1 MNRIP
6 RNFFTFFLAL
16 ACWTVVAQPTDCITF
31 DEPAVGTT
39 FNSNNT
45 DPGAVIHEYEG
56 GILLE
61 MENFTDIDNQQ
72 WFDQITVIEG
82 TLSGS
87 TPPSLFV
94 NYANASFV
102 LTDSPTDVICFTS
115 NISGHEINFGINNEI
130 FVYESFLDP
139 TLQEDWPN
147 YDIVVSSTGDE
158 PGNTV
163 NVCVYGA
170 LDVLTIG
177 GIELVLDDVCLQE
190 SYVCGFE
197 DPNIESFCLSN
208 TAASISVDFGAVIGL
223 QDFVDIYV
231 DNEFQ
236 GFFSTAAFP
245 VILENIIPN
254 GQQEASVLVC
264 VNDDPNCCY
273 EQVIAIEN
281 CSTSVCAFNDPALEA
296 YCTAL
301 GTTSIAVDF
310 SSVVGNNEFVDV
322 YVGDELYDFFP
333 IDGFPIIL
341 ENIAATDP
349 VQNSVIVTLCIND
362 NPNCCYEQEV
372 VLPVCGDEDCIT
384 FSEPE
389 IGTVFSSETGVEP
402 GDIIYQ
408 YPQANLSMGTFITL
422 NGGIE
427 FESIRVIEPWTPE
440 LESPSLYVNYAT
452 ATFDFPIALQEVC
465 FTANISGHEINLGL
479 NGNVSLFS
487 SLLDPALLNAFLG
500 FDISVTP
507 IDPSTNDL
515 VQVCI
520 TGIIE
525 ELTLGGI
532 EFLLDDLC
540 AGEPIC
546 DIDNLQVGQYACDSN
561 TDTLQFYL
569 NFEHNQ
575 DPQDTFRLFVNNQLY
590 GNFLYLELPITNIP
604 VAPGAPVVQFMVED
618 FATDGCSDFLLT
630 TVFGCEDACVDFG
643 ATAVELLCQEPTIPN
658 ILVSLNVPPTG
669 QTVSLYSQSSGELI
683 DNASYTSW
691 AGVVFGFSVD
701 PDPDGYILV
710 NELTG
715 CETFL
720 PPFDFDPN
728 ECLECEVDITVL
740 EPTDCNPNDVYSVVV
755 DIETSAPW
763 QLFNVTVDG
772 DQVYG
777 PFSVADFPVTVGTL
791 IGVPGE
797 AVLVEVNDLNGNCS
811 AQGSV
816 VQDCSTSCA
825 TFSSTLNWVECI
837 SANNVLVSF
846 NLFGIEIGEPLRIT
860 DGNGNFIEERIYEG
874 NPILVDFAPN
884 NTNLLL
890 IEAQEVNCFTELE
903 YELPANC
910 GCDLFGA
917 SLNGVECLSTNNV
930 LLSFNL
936 VGIAPGEPIRITD
949 ANGGFIEE
957 LVFSENPVL
966 VDFAPSGSN
975 LLLIEAQASN
985 CETELQYEVPA
996 ACSCTAFNYELLDVV
1011 CLDNGNYGVTLELF
1025 GIEAGEPLRITSN
1038 AHPNLVIEQAFNENP
1053 VYLEVPPASTPV
1065 FTLFVEAQEIEC
1077 SLSVDIEALPD
1088 CFPDCGEYGLTGVF
1102 CENDE
1107 VLITFVAFGPEGTQ
1121 FNVEVA
1127 GQVFEFLFGQGE
1139 YEIVFSGNNA
1149 GDLPILFSQ
1158 PGSNCFA
1165 TFSANNPCNIPCDQ
1179 RFEVLESYCI
1189 DGIVNI
1195 LFAAQGEAGELFF
1208 VQFNGQIMTYE
1219 YGETTYSL
1227 TFPYDPSID
1236 IYYLLFFDDAANCEL
1251 GIDVENP
1258 CITDCD
1264 SFGAGLAYIECS
1276 PEQVWLGFEVEGI
1289 EIGEPLRITF
1299 SHLPNFVIEQ
1309 TYAGGLIEV
1318 VIPSANVG
1326 LFNVLIEAQG
1336 IECEQEVTVEVT
1348 DNCIPCEERFE
1359 ILQTTCSDTT
1369 VLVVFTAEGPNGEP
1383 FFVEFDDQLVEYTY
1397 GQDVYLFDLPPNP
1410 SIDFYY
1416 LVFIDEATNCTLGED
1431 IANPC
1436 ISDCDNFGAGL
1447 AYVECDDIDLFAG
1460 FEVEGIEIGEPLR
1473 ITFSHLPGF
1482 VIEQDYGGGLIQ
1494 LVLPNVGTPVF
1505 EVLIQAQ
1512 GIDCETTLLVEVS
1525 DNCLPNCDE
1534 AFEVLE
1540 TVCTDNGTPL
1550 IIFNANGP
1558 TGGPFNVRVDGVVY
1572 EFTYGEQVYE
1582 LFIDDNTIP
1591 SPVFEVRYSD
1601 PISGCVREVLVENP
1615 CFCFIELG
1623 DVVATECE
1631 SNGSFFVELTF
1642 SAATSWGTGA
1652 FIVSANGITQTFDEG
1667 FVSTTVGPF
1676 FDNVAEITIF
1686 EATSG
1691 LCIEEVV
1698 VEQDC
1703 GPSCEITGLVI
1714 EGTDCNPNGQYSIDV
1729 DFESNVDGPF
1739 VVTNQATGEQQT
1751 VTLADL
1757 PLTFGPYNIDEI
1769 QTSLIIVQS
1778 GTANSCAAEEVHVQE
1793 CDPVGTCNFT
1803 DVFAEAY
1810 ECVDGQFM
1818 VDISFNNSAGGALGF
1833 YIFGNGMIF
1842 GPYQYGETFYT
1853 FGPLDGSEEI
1863 HDILLLDIA
1872 NPGCFADYTLDY
1884 SCSDECN
1891 ITQVIAEVT
1900 ECDGEVFGVELQVE
1914 GNNLGGQ
1921 FIVVGNGN
1929 NYGTFSYDDL
1939 PIFLGPFDGD
1949 NETEYEFGVIDLL
1962 DPTCTNF
1969 VEVGPVNCQPCD
1981 IRDLEYEVDCGEAGY
1996 ALTINFIYE
2005 NEESDGYRLFVGNE
2019 EIGLF
2024 GYQELPFTIDLPY
2037 SIDGNSI
2044 RVEDIVNEQCGETID
2059 FDLPCCSLGNILN
2072 EFAVTDCED
2081 DGAYY
2086 FVVNEFNGGN
2096 LSDSLIINY
2105 APAGS
2110 SIIATEVVA
2119 YSSLPAT
2126 VGPLSGDGAT
2136 AYIVV
2141 MTDQNNDCAVTT
2153 TIEPVFCDNSDCV
2166 EYEGAEGVYGPLFG
2180 HPAGTVITVENEVA
2194 ISYEDGQTPG
2204 CNTCNLFVT
2213 DGIPGVDFGNGLIAV
2228 TQSTGMGLNFS
2239 NVSSAFNTV
2248 NIDFYYPGGG
2258 FGVGVNGEA
2267 AVIVDN
2273 LDDLP
2278 TSIANGVEL
2287 QVTYTT
2293 VAGITTGMLT
2303 FSGENITSI
2312 YLSSEENAA
2321 FDNICLSLD
2330 DNVWPGDTNSDNVA
2344 SHIDLLSIGLT
2355 YNFTGPA
2362 RMDTNSEWNGFI
2374 SPNWGGDFA
2383 NGLNHKHADAN
2394 GDGVVDAADEE
2405 VLEQNYGLTHGP
2417 TNDFEQL
2424 PYTDLD
2430 PPVFMDLEELDQL
2443 PAGTNVQIPVVAG
2456 AADQM
2461 IDDIY
2466 GMAFTLELDPE
2477 RFDMSSVEV
2486 IFPTSWFG
2494 EPGTNTT
2501 HLHRVYDDGR
2511 IEVALSRTDHN
2522 NVSGFG
2528 TIMYLR
2534 IIIDDIAGVH
2544 EVPTTLVV
2552 NDIMGIDHDE
2562 QHLTLRPGMSTAM
2575 ITSTKEGTDR
2585 EELLSTFGIFPNP
2598 TRDVVYFKNAYN
2610 TAPNRLDLFNA
2621 AGQQLTSIKEPGMQ
2635 FDLSGYPAGV
2645 YMLQI
2650 HLEGQIFTER
2660 VVKMD

>member
-102 LTDSPTDVICFTS
+102 LTESPTDVICFTS
-115 NISGHEINFGINNEI
+115 NISGHEINFGIHNEI
-130 FVYESFLDP
+130 GVYESFLDP

-197 DPNIESFCLSN
+197 DPNIEAFCLSN
-208 TAASISVDFGAVIGL
+208 IAASISVDFGAVVGL
-223 QDFVDIYV
+223 QDFVDIYI

-245 VILENIIPN
+245 IVFENIIPN

-273 EQVIAIEN
+273 EQVVAIEN
-281 CSTSVCAFNDPALEA
+281 CGSNTCSFTDPALEA

-301 GTTSIAVDF
+301 GTTNIAVDF
-310 SSVVGNNEFVDV
+310 GSIIGNSEFVDV
-322 YVGDELYDFFP
+322 YVGDELYDYFLISAFP
-333 IDGFPIIL
+333 ITL
-341 ENIAATDP
+341 NNISATDP
-349 VQNSVIVTLCIND
+349 VQNSVIVTVCIND
-362 NPNCCYEQEV
+362 DPNCCYEQEV
-372 VLPVCGDEDCIT
+372 VLPSCSDENCIT
-384 FSEPE
+384 FSEPA

-479 NGNVSLFS
+479 NGNVSLFT

-540 AGEPIC
+540 VGEPIC

-590 GNFLYLELPITNIP
+590 GNFLYSELPITGIEVLGIVP
-604 VAPGAPVVQFMVED
+604 PVVQFRVED
-618 FATDGCSDFLLT
+618 FATADCSELLLT
-630 TVFGCEDACVDFG
+630 TVFGCDDACFEFNTTG
-643 ATAVELLCQEPTIPN
+643 VELLCQEPTIPN
-658 ILVSLNVPPTG
+658 ILVGLSVPPTG
-669 QTVSLYSQSSGELI
+669 QTVSLYNQSSGELI
-683 DNASYTSW
+683 DNATYSSW
-691 AGVVFGFSVD
+691 AGVVFGFSAD
-701 PDPDGYILV
+701 PAPDGYILV

-715 CETFL
+715 CETFI

-777 PFSVADFPVTVGTL
+777 PFSVSDFPVTVGTL

-846 NLFGIEIGEPLRIT
+846 NLFGIELGEPLRIT

-917 SLNGVECLSTNNV
+917 TLNGVECLSTNNI

-985 CETELQYEVPA
+985 CETELQFEVPA

-1025 GIEAGEPLRITSN
+1025 GIDAGEPLRITSN
-1038 AHPNLVIEQAFNENP
+1038 AHPNFVIEQEFNENP

-1102 CENDE
+1102 CESE
-1107 VLITFVAFGPEGTQ
+1107 VVITFVAFGPEGTQ

-1127 GQVFEFLFGQGE
+1127 GQVFEFLFGQEE
-1139 YEIVFSGNNA
+1139 YQISLSGNNA

-1158 PGSNCFA
+1158 PGTNCFA

-1179 RFEVLESYCI
+1179 RFEVLESYCV

-1208 VQFNGQIMTYE
+1208 VEFNGQIMTYE

-1264 SFGAGLAYIECS
+1264 SFGAGLAFVECS
-1276 PEQVWLGFEVEGI
+1276 
-1289 EIGEPLRITF
+1289 
-1299 SHLPNFVIEQ
+1299 
-1309 TYAGGLIEV
+1309 
-1318 VIPSANVG
+1318 
-1326 LFNVLIEAQG
+1326 
-1336 IECEQEVTVEVT
+1336 
-1348 DNCIPCEERFE
+1348 
-1359 ILQTTCSDTT
+1359 
-1369 VLVVFTAEGPNGEP
+1369 
-1383 FFVEFDDQLVEYTY
+1383 
-1397 GQDVYLFDLPPNP
+1397 DL
-1410 SIDFYY
+1410 
-1416 LVFIDEATNCTLGED
+1416 E
-1431 IANPC
+1431 
-1436 ISDCDNFGAGL
+1436 
-1447 AYVECDDIDLFAG
+1447 LFAG
-1460 FEVEGIEIGEPLR
+1460 FETEGIEIGEPLR

-1482 VIEQDYGGGLIQ
+1482 VIEQDYAGGLIQ
-1494 LVLPNVGTPVF
+1494 LALPNVGTPVF

-1512 GIDCETTLLVEVS
+1512 GIDCETTVLVELS

-1534 AFEVLE
+1534 AFEVVE

-1582 LFIDDNTIP
+1582 LFIDDNSIP

-1601 PISGCVREVLVENP
+1601 PISGCVQEVLVENP
-1615 CFCFIELG
+1615 CFCFIEVG

-1652 FIVSANGITQTFDEG
+1652 FIVSANGSTQTFDEG

-1698 VEQDC
+1698 IEQECD
-1703 GPSCEITGLVI
+1703 PSCEITNLVI
-1714 EGTDCNPNGQYSIDV
+1714 AGSNCDPNGLYSIDV
-1729 DFESNVDGPF
+1729 DFESDFDGPF
-1739 VVTNQATGEQQT
+1739 LVTNQATGDEQT
-1751 VTLADL
+1751 VSLADL
-1757 PLTFGPYNIDEI
+1757 PLTFGPYDIAEI

-1778 GTANSCAAEEVHVQE
+1778 NTANACAVEEVHVQE
-1793 CDPVGTCNFT
+1793 CEPVGTCNFT
-1803 DVFAEAY
+1803 EVSVEPF
-1810 ECVDGQFM
+1810 ECVNGQFM

-1872 NPGCFADYTLDY
+1872 NPACFADYTLDY

-1900 ECDGEVFGVELQVE
+1900 ECDGEVFSVELQVE

-1949 NETEYEFGVIDLL
+1949 NETVYEFGVIDLL
-1962 DPTCTNF
+1962 DPSCTNF

-1981 IRDLEYEVDCGEAGY
+1981 IRDLEYDVDCGEDGY

-2005 NEESDGYRLFVGNE
+2005 NEESDGYRLIVGDE

-2059 FDLPCCSLGNILN
+2059 FDIPCCSLGNILN

-2180 HPAGTVITVENEVA
+2180 HPAGTVITAENEVA
-2194 ISYEDGQTPG
+2194 ISYEDGQTLG

-2213 DGIPGVDFGNGLIAV
+2213 DGIPGIDFGSGLIAV

-2267 AVIVDN
+2267 VVIVDN

-2278 TSIANGVEL
+2278 ASIANGVEL

-2321 FDNICLSLD
+2321 FDNVCLSLD

-2374 SPNWGGDFA
+2374 SANWGGAFA

-2610 TAPNRLDLFNA
+2610 MAPNRLDLFNA
-2621 AGQQLTSIKEPGMQ
+2621 AGQQLISIKEPGMQ